1 MRARRGPRPAP
12 SLPPPTPFSRLPL
25 QAASVTF
32 LCTLKLMLYLLLH
45 RLKPRARASSD
56 SLLLN
61 LSPLPILLELLLA
74 AIWVLTLFDLFA
86 VAAGFGA
93 AFGITSL
100 LWTLKK
106 VRVVCEVAWAC
117 ASLHVLARTAMGAG
131 SSAVSPDGKDAHSG
145 WQVRFLFASVV
156 TGGLMVVLFA
166 FSLFTGAKRSVDT
179 LLHLLVNWYVLT
191 IAVTYWPSR
200 LPKLSSAGG
209 GWGSATAELMK
220 PDMARE

>member
-1 MRARRGPRPAP
+1 
-12 SLPPPTPFSRLPL
+12 
-25 QAASVTF
+25 
-32 LCTLKLMLYLLLH
+32 MLYLLLH

-117 ASLHVLARTAMGAG
+117 ASL
-131 SSAVSPDGKDAHSG
+131 
-145 WQVRFLFASVV
+145 
-156 TGGLMVVLFA
+156 
-166 FSLFTGAKRSVDT
+166 
-179 LLHLLVNWYVLT
+179 
-191 IAVTYWPSR
+191 SR
-200 LPKLSSAGG
+200 
-209 GWGSATAELMK
+209 
-220 PDMARE
+220 